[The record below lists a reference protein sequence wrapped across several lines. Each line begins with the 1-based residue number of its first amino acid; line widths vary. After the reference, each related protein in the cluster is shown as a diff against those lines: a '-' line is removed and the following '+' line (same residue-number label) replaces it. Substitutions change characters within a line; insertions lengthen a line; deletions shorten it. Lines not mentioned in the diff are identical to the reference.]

1 MTRDQKV
8 IELINAGYSHRE
20 IALMLWISKWTISS
34 IRVNHWL
41 GTKKKWLSMWSWL
54 QYKDWE
60 VSPIDED
67 LTQLELIVERLKS
80 KGIDIGWINYQWKQ
94 KHISNSLPPYRD
106 WDPQNVL
113 IIWDLHCLPLDT
125 SEVLTQDWRA
135 FIKDVEEWDT
145 ILSYKDWNLL
155 WSDIEH
161 TIIKWEELVYN
172 SSSRWFSIESTSEH
186 RNVVVIDWYEKIL
199 TTSELLHLDNKYKI
213 KRSWIYVNEWDKGI
227 TLDMCFIIW
236 MMIWDWTKD
245 VKPSWNYI
253 RKLNIKKDRK
263 ISVID
268 DHNNNLMS
276 RCPQNNWYVVY
287 RARSRFWEIID
298 EYVNKDK
305 SLNIKNIL
313 IDLSAEQIKSIILW
327 YIEAD
332 WSKSINRTR
341 ISCSSINKNS
351 LEDIQTLCH
360 LVWYSMNISNI
371 IRDNSNSTFPS
382 NNPLYNWT
390 ILPYDT
396 FSSRYSESSRITQV
410 WCITVNS
417 WMFLCRQWSSIFIT
431 GNCPH
436 TIDWY
441 LEFCRKQQEKWNCW
455 TVIFIWDIID
465 FWSISYHEKT
475 PEELNPQWEIAQARL
490 VLQDWYKTFPKA
502 YVCLGNHDMLPYRQA
517 KTAWLLREFIQ
528 TPHSIFWA
536 PSLYE
541 FIDEIE
547 ICWVVYTHWTKW
559 DAFTKC
565 VKEWINLVQWHLHTK
580 AGVQY
585 HNNRQWNLF
594 WMQVA
599 TWVDYKK
606 KAFDYARCFAS
617 QPVVWCWVVI
627 HEWTLPIFLKM

>member
-41 GTKKKWLSMWSWL
+41 GIKKKWLSMWSWL

-106 WDPQNVL
+106 GDPNNVL
-113 IIWDLHCLPLDT
+113 VIWDLH
-125 SEVLTQDWRA
+125 
-135 FIKDVEEWDT
+135 
-145 ILSYKDWNLL
+145 
-155 WSDIEH
+155 
-161 TIIKWEELVYN
+161 
-172 SSSRWFSIESTSEH
+172 
-186 RNVVVIDWYEKIL
+186 
-199 TTSELLHLDNKYKI
+199 
-213 KRSWIYVNEWDKGI
+213 
-227 TLDMCFIIW
+227 
-236 MMIWDWTKD
+236 
-245 VKPSWNYI
+245 
-253 RKLNIKKDRK
+253 
-263 ISVID
+263 
-268 DHNNNLMS
+268 
-276 RCPQNNWYVVY
+276 
-287 RARSRFWEIID
+287 
-298 EYVNKDK
+298 
-305 SLNIKNIL
+305 
-313 IDLSAEQIKSIILW
+313 SAHI
-327 YIEAD
+327 
-332 WSKSINRTR
+332 
-341 ISCSSINKNS
+341 
-351 LEDIQTLCH
+351 
-360 LVWYSMNISNI
+360 
-371 IRDNSNSTFPS
+371 
-382 NNPLYNWT
+382 
-390 ILPYDT
+390 
-396 FSSRYSESSRITQV
+396 
-410 WCITVNS
+410 
-417 WMFLCRQWSSIFIT
+417 
-431 GNCPH
+431 
-436 TIDWY
+436 IDWY
-441 LEFCRKQQEKWNCW
+441 LEFCRKQQEKRKCW
-455 TVIFIWDIID
+455 TVIYIWDIID
-465 FWSISYHEKT
+465 FASISYHEKT

-617 QPVVWCWVVI
+617 QPVVWCWVVV
-627 HEWTLPIFLKM
+627 ENWTLPIFLKM